1 MSSSS
6 DLVGVA
12 AVVEVD
18 VEVEDVEV
26 DDVEVEGVGGAPPT
40 PFPYLTDPRLVCGLQ
55 TIAALQR
62 SDAL

>member
-40 PFPYLTDPRLVCGLQ
+40 PFPYLTDPRLGLQ